1 MHAIVHS
8 LATVLAFFSHL
19 GHAGGWLTALDDS
32 ISSGGPT

>member
-8 LATVLAFFSHL
+8 LATVLALFSHL
-19 GHAGGWLTALDDS
+19 GHVGWPIGWDDS